1 MNIRFSMHDVAR
13 RIGSAARVTSF
24 AAMAAGLV
32 AVAPAGAQTLDA
44 VKQRGALI
52 CGSHLGLPGFGVPDA
67 QGAWRGLD
75 VDFCRALAAGIL
87 GDAQKVRFIPLSGKD
102 RFTALQSKEVDVLS
116 RNATYTLS
124 RDTQLGLNWAAI
136 TFFDGQGFMVKKSLG
151 IDTVKKLDGAS
162 VCVGQGTTT
171 ELNLADFFRAN
182 KMRLETVA
190 FATTEE
196 ASKAMEAG
204 RCDAFT
210 TDRSGLAGERLKF
223 AKADDFVILPET
235 ISKEPLG
242 PAVRHG
248 DEQWTDIVRW
258 THYLMLNAE
267 EFGVKKANVD
277 EMMKSPNPEIRR
289 LLGIEGQFGE
299 MLGLPKDW
307 GYQIIRQVGNYGES
321 YEANLGAGSRLGIA
335 RGANALYV
343 NGGLQ
348 YSYPVR

>member
-1 MNIRFSMHDVAR
+1 
-13 RIGSAARVTSF
+13 
-24 AAMAAGLV
+24 MAAKTPVRALRRASGFRNAWL
-32 AVAPAGAQTLDA
+32 AGAAAAIMAFAAPAGAQTLDA
-44 VKQRGALI
+44 VKQRGALL
-52 CGSHLGLPGFGVPDA
+52 CGSHMGLPGFGVPDA

-75 VDFCRALAAGIL
+75 VDFCRAIAAAVL
-87 GDAQKVRFIPLSGKD
+87 GDSTKVRFIPLSSKD
-102 RFTALQSKEVDVLS
+102 RFTALQSKEVDILS

-136 TFFDGQGFMVKKSLG
+136 TYFDGQGFMVKKSLG
-151 IDTVKKLDGAS
+151 IDTVKKLGGAS
-162 VCVGQGTTT
+162 ICVGQGTTT
-171 ELNLADFFRAN
+171 ELNLADYFRAN
-182 KMRLETVA
+182 GMRLETVA

-223 AKADDFVILPET
+223 PRPDDFVILPET

-248 DEQWTDIVRW
+248 DEQWSDIVRW

-267 EFGVKKANVD
+267 EYGVTKANVD
-277 EMMKSPNPEIRR
+277 EMLKSPNPDIRR
-289 LLGIEGQFGE
+289 LLGVEGQFGE

-307 GYQIIRQVGNYGES
+307 GYRIIKQVGNYGES
-321 YEANLGAGSRLGIA
+321 YEVNLGSGSLLKIA
-335 RGANALYV
+335 RGANALYL

-348 YSYPVR
+348 YPHPVR